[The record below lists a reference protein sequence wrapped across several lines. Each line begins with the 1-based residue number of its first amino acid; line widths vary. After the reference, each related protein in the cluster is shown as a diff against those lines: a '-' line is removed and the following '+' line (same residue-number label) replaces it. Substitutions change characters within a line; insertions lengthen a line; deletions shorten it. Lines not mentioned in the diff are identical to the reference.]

1 MEFTWI
7 LCGGARA
14 ATVVPTC
21 EDLAYLDG
29 AVEKIRV
36 ALNGHKTGHTPI
48 LNTSAQICL

>member
-7 LCGGARA
+7 LCSGARA

-21 EDLAYLDG
+21 EDLAYLAA
-29 AVEKIRV
+29 AVEKVRV
-36 ALNGHKTGHTPI
+36 ALSGHKTGHTLI